1 MTSVRIKL
9 RCICSIN
16 MCMLTPFL
24 KYVSEGKVIRR
35 HSDLQRYTFPEVTE
49 RIYLSFLALALMS
62 QNKDTQSFAKS
73 YADQTMAKGTFDQV
87 RMINNDLANM
97 LAIVSGDPEITK
109 KLKDKNQAQAM
120 RQRQPVPVMALRRY
134 MRTWEE
140 HFKNLTNLERALNIT
155 DANYKN
161 VRRAV
166 ANYNSLDT
174 KSRTQTLARMKQML
188 QSKLPN

>member
-1 MTSVRIKL
+1 
-9 RCICSIN
+9 
-16 MCMLTPFL
+16 MLTPFL
-24 KYVSEGKVIRR
+24 KYVSEGKAIRR
-35 HSDLQRYTFPEVTE
+35 HSDLQRFTFPEVTE
-49 RIYLSFLALALMS
+49 RIYLSFLILTLLRNISETKVFTKM
-62 QNKDTQSFAKS
+62 

-109 KLKDKNQAQAM
+109 KLKNKNQAQAM

-134 MRTWEE
+134 LRSWED
-140 HFKNLTNLERALNIT
+140 HYRNLTQLERALNIT

-166 ANYNSLDT
+166 ANFTTLNSRD
-174 KSRTQTLARMKQML
+174 KDQTVARLKQML
-188 QSKLPN
+188 QAKLPNTDLHKKFKEF